1 MTSRIEPDSRTMVL
15 LSLTL
20 VGVLAAA
27 SFTLS
32 FLGLIQAAAWAG
44 IPEMLR
50 WLVPIVVD
58 ATILV
63 YAVAASVQRARGES
77 TTLSWMAI
85 GFFTLVSVLA
95 NGAHVLAPNGVVS
108 EVNSTVIFGAFLA
121 AIMPVSLFFATETT
135 VNLVVA
141 PAYGSVAQRRK
152 RARDQLVR
160 ADQMDRIKDQWGTSG
175 GPRKGPQGGPL
186 YGPGVDHQK
195 DHPRTTPKT
204 RAEVDPAKIHELAA
218 EKLSQRAIAQRLGC
232 SKTTVARVLS
242 EAREPEK
249 AHA

>member
-1 MTSRIEPDSRTMVL
+1 MTSRIEPDSRTML
-15 LSLTL
+15 MLSLTL

-32 FLGLIQAAAWAG
+32 FLGLIQAASWAG
-44 IPEMLR
+44 IPEYLR

-58 ATILV
+58 STILV
-63 YAVAASVQRARGES
+63 YAVAASVQRARGDS
-77 TTLSWMAI
+77 TTLSWVAV

-95 NGAHVLAPNGVVS
+95 NAAHVLAPAGVAAALD
-108 EVNSTVIFGAFLA
+108 STVIFGAFLA

-152 RARDQLVR
+152 RARDQVVR
-160 ADQMDRIKDQWGTSG
+160 ADQTDHSKDQWTTSA
-175 GPRKGPQGGPL
+175 GPRKGPGGGPP
-186 YGPGVDHQK
+186 YGPANEPGVDHL
-195 DHPRTTPKT
+195 RTTPKT
-204 RAEVDPAKIHELAA
+204 RAEVDPVKVRELAA
-218 EKLSQRAIAQRLGC
+218 ENLSQRAIAQRLGC

-242 EAREPEK
+242 EASDPVP
-249 AHA
+249 AQ